1 MHGYLRVT
9 EVCHLGLAGVGELAV
24 VALPECA
31 LDPTTPTANY
41 YYTHTDK
48 NTHR

>member
-1 MHGYLRVT
+1 
-9 EVCHLGLAGVGELAV
+9 LGLAGVGELAV

-31 LDPTTPTANY
+31 LDPTTPAANY
-41 YYTHTDK
+41 TLHTRHVTDK